1 MTSHSNKILL
11 KQGSLVLRQCKKA
24 LAERDMTAL
33 QQQARMLQV
42 AAAASEQTLIE
53 AEARLLEQVAHQG
66 QLRRAADILMKIKER
81 LVAIAGE
88 GANDALISIPDVPAN
103 AIHKP
108 AAPGSRD
115 KTATNK
121 SSAKSSSR
129 PFVNKPGDES
139 YTKRLGNY
147 LVEAE
152 LLSPA
157 QIEVALADQR
167 MTGARLGDILVA
179 RGWLRQ
185 GTIEFIMERVVL
197 PDRRLVTANAQPQS
211 AKSRSRSPESN
222 MPGDR
227 STLIDVHHPTHL
239 A

>member
-42 AAAASEQTLIE
+42 AAAASGHTLIE
-53 AEARLLEQVAHQG
+53 AEARLLEQVSHQG

-88 GANDALISIPDVPAN
+88 GANDALISIPGVPAN
-103 AIHKP
+103 ALSKP
-108 AAPGSRD
+108 PAPGSRD
-115 KTATNK
+115 KAGSN
-121 SSAKSSSR
+121 KSSSR

-185 GTIEFIMERVVL
+185 GTIEFIMDRVVL
-197 PDRRLVTANAQPQS
+197 PDRRLVTANAQSKSLPS
-211 AKSRSRSPESN
+211 KSRSRSPEVN

-227 STLIDVHHPTHL
+227 STLIDAHHPTHL
-239 A
+239 S

>member
-1 MTSHSNKILL
+1 MSSDSNKILL

-42 AAAASEQTLIE
+42 AAAASGQTLIE

-81 LVAIAGE
+81 LVAIAGT
-88 GANDALISIPDVPAN
+88 ASSDALISIPDVPAN
-103 AIHKP
+103 AIRKP

-115 KTATNK
+115 KTATNPSK
-121 SSAKSSSR
+121 SR
-129 PFVNKPGDES
+129 PFTNKPGDDS

-197 PDRRLVTANAQPQS
+197 PDRRLATANAQS
-211 AKSRSRSPESN
+211 GSKKSTPASN
-222 MPGDR
+222 MPADR
-227 STLIDVHHPTHL
+227 STLIDMHHPTHL
-239 A
+239 SS